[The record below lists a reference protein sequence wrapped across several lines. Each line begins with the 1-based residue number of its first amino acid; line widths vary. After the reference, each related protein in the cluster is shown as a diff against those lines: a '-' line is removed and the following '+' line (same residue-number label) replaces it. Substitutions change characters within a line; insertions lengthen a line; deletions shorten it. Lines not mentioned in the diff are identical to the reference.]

1 MVTWETREKETERN
15 KRMGDGGDG
24 GGSTVGCATSQCVN
38 LKANPFG
45 DFGDFGVSFVATVAG
60 RYTTR
65 VAPVFQF
72 GGSIIFF
79 FHLFSTSIIQIGPV
93 PFENRPLNQDRHF

>member
-60 RYTTR
+60 RYTMR
-65 VAPVFQF
+65 
-72 GGSIIFF
+72 GGPRRSVRDEP
-79 FHLFSTSIIQIGPV
+79 LVCRPRIQV
-93 PFENRPLNQDRHF
+93 